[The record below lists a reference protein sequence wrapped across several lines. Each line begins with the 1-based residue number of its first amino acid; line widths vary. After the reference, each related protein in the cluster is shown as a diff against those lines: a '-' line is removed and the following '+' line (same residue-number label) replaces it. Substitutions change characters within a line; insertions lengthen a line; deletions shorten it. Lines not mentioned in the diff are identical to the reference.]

1 MSSTNTQAQAMPSRK
16 QILEVADEVHQS
28 GWNMDGVPDGMLI
41 DFAEMILSRYGAGQ
55 PAASA
60 EPLRVFAQECAM
72 GAYQESELREA
83 ALQAL
88 KYATAPV
95 SAGPV
100 AIPDFVRETIH
111 SALIR
116 DHDTATN
123 TSRQNDVDAA
133 LNWLATSMSAAPVGW
148 LRNERGLATG
158 PATLDPLF
166 LLGATQP
173 HGYRAT
179 YSPVVYAAPVA
190 AQAQPERP
198 ELQEARHDS
207 AHAETESER
216 VRALAYWLEQQ
227 TYEPD
232 MLSNAADT
240 LRAYLEEKNQAQPLP
255 DSLVPTAPDLE
266 YLRDAAE
273 NTALPAFLRG
283 QIAAAVKALAAQAQP
298 SLTVPAETLRVCGVI
313 ADKIEDGSL
322 FRAGIYRNSELAGFV
337 RQVLRVVS
345 SAQAQQDANMIS
357 CGCGDLYP
365 SNSYGAGFIA
375 AAGHCEN
382 CDAAQDH
389 ELLGPDADPIRALLA
404 ERDVLRDALAGVL
417 VDDLLPLL
425 PAEYIAKVRAALAQN
440 VDAEPAP

>member
-1 MSSTNTQAQAMPSRK
+1 MSSINIQAQACVACEGKPSP
-16 QILEVADEVHQS
+16 ENTPCAVCD
-28 GWNMDGVPDGMLI
+28 
-41 DFAEMILSRYGAGQ
+41 AGQ
-55 PAASA
+55 PAANA
-60 EPLRVFAQECAM
+60 EPVAWFIDWPDEPDLGHYLAESPVDGARSRALVF
-72 GAYQESELREA
+72 
-83 ALQAL
+83 
-88 KYATAPV
+88 
-95 SAGPV
+95 
-100 AIPDFVRETIH
+100 
-111 SALIR
+111 
-116 DHDTATN
+116 HDT
-123 TSRQNDVDAA
+123 
-133 LNWLATSMSAAPVGW
+133 
-148 LRNERGLATG
+148 
-158 PATLDPLF
+158 
-166 LLGATQP
+166 
-173 HGYRAT
+173 
-179 YSPVVYAAPVA
+179 APVA
-190 AQAQPERP
+190 AQAQPECA

-227 TYEPD
+227 TYEPE

-283 QIAAAVKALAAQAQP
+283 QIAAAVKALDAQAQSTP
-298 SLTVPAETLRVCGVI
+298 VLPAETLRVCGVI
-313 ADKIEDGSL
+313 ADKIEDATL
-322 FRAGIYRNSELAGFV
+322 FQAGIYRNSELAGFV

-345 SAQAQQDANMIS
+345 TAQVQQDGDMVS
-357 CGCGDLYP
+357 CGCGDIFP

-389 ELLGPDADPIRALLA
+389 ELLGPGADPIRALLA

-425 PAEYIAKVRAALAQN
+425 PAEYIAKARAALAQN